1 MFSKMVES
9 QWWFFGY
16 KLDLFGKGFVI
27 FAIKGPPYA
36 AMTTS
41 STTHSSCR
49 GGHNVARSTPFGL
62 SGPACTGFSW
72 KNMALYLHYLPWR
85 RHLAAG
91 ATGSTRRS
99 GGSGIERGGDIH
111 PVSIYEGSLSWN
123 KGIRY
128 SSFLFLLTM
137 ILMLHT
143 ISNDIMVDFIAILL
157 KSCKS
162 LNYIHI
168 KIKG

>member
-1 MFSKMVES
+1 MVES
-9 QWWFFGY
+9 QKWFFGQ
-16 KLDLFGKGFVI
+16 GFVI

-72 KNMALYLHYLPWR
+72 KNLALYLHYLPWR

-128 SSFLFLLTM
+128 SSYFIPTYNNTNVAYHQQWYYGRLHCHLTEIM
-137 ILMLHT
+137 QEFKLQMRTHYYV
-143 ISNDIMVDFIAILL
+143 SNI
-157 KSCKS
+157 
-162 LNYIHI
+162 
-168 KIKG
+168 